1 MDKRVLAVKL
11 LGFPVN
17 ADKEIPVGCSKNDQ
31 HRDAVVVLSHDELR
45 HNHGQ
50 QGNVGHNDVALEV
63 EQLVLD
69 GAVVTHK
76 LLLAIMTVND
86 KSWFHKRIV

>member
-1 MDKRVLAVKL
+1 MLVT
-11 LGFPVN
+11 G
-17 ADKEIPVGCSKNDQ
+17 
-31 HRDAVVVLSHDELR
+31 
-45 HNHGQ
+45 
-50 QGNVGHNDVALEV
+50 DVALEV

-86 KSWFHKRIV
+86 KSWFHKRVV